1 MIRLTIIL
9 ALATL
14 VLLAC
19 SAPPTSTPPALREL
33 PRIEADDV
41 TDWQKAMELAGILRD
56 RAAEL
61 ARLVETCDYEPQ
73 AAQHYIPC
81 CSTFLH
87 EALTET
93 STGYAAIL
101 EYGALATM
109 VYEEVYE
116 QPMTAEQQE
125 EFIDYWTYTITSLQ
139 NVLQPTERM
148 LRDFGCLQ

>member
-1 MIRLTIIL
+1 MTRLTIVL

-19 SAPPTSTPPALREL
+19 SAPPTSTPPTLREL
-33 PRIEADDV
+33 PRIEAEDV
-41 TDWQKAMELAGILRD
+41 TDWQKAMELASILRD
-56 RAAEL
+56 RAEQL
-61 ARLVETCDYEPQ
+61 ATLVETCEYEPEV
-73 AAQHYIPC
+73 AQHYIPC

-87 EALTET
+87 QALTET

-101 EYGALATM
+101 EYGALAET

-116 QPMTAEQQE
+116 QPMTPEQQE

-148 LRDFGCLQ
+148 LRDSGCVQ